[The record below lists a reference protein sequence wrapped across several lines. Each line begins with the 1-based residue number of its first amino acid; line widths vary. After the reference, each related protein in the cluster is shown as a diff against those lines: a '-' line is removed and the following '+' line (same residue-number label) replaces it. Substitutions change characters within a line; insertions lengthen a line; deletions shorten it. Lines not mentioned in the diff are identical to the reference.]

1 MDYFNLKAEFEG
13 LLAYTDKST
22 KILAYLKDLL
32 TNYIKMKEQTLNN
45 IKKSFDILLVEVNRP
60 IKTSYEIKFL
70 SSAQKNVR
78 EFINILNVSLA
89 NEINQNNKLQT
100 DIIQQVNDYIKFI
113 SNKNYAVLN
122 DFKKVINKV
131 YSQKSYYEE
140 SKNEYIN
147 SGKQVT
153 IFEDKMSQ
161 KKKNIDSSISMSI
174 STSANSLSTEID
186 PDEETL
192 KMLKTKFIQ
201 SEKNYKE
208 ILEDT
213 NTLYTAKNE
222 EYFQI
227 IQKFVENEESKENFF
242 KIYKEKYK
250 Y

>member
-113 SNKNYAVLN
+113 INKNYAVLN

-161 KKKNIDSSISMSI
+161 KKKNIDSSISI

-186 PDEETL
+186 PD
-192 KMLKTKFIQ
+192 
-201 SEKNYKE
+201 
-208 ILEDT
+208 
-213 NTLYTAKNE
+213 
-222 EYFQI
+222 
-227 IQKFVENEESKENFF
+227 
-242 KIYKEKYK
+242 
-250 Y
+250 